1 MNEPIN
7 CTASELSTFLQALG
21 EGYFPTYYSDI
32 NPCVPSR
39 SMTIA
44 SKSFPKGK
52 RTVCFR
58 GFQFSMTL
66 QPSTGSLGA
75 DTLTLSAEG
84 SPAKTSA
91 SPDVAMASMG
101 NEAAYGP
108 KWPGSLAKYDPDT
121 RSWRTHQCSLL
132 GGLEEYLATWPNSGT
147 MQSGSFWERTMQVP
161 RIAAKGSGYWPTP
174 TASQARSEG
183 MILQMRAKVEA
194 GDLTREEAE
203 LMIQGSLEP
212 ARMQAWANT
221 PSGNWPTPTCA
232 DAYTD
237 KLKSAQQKEGSMH
250 SVNLSQAVRMWPTP
264 TVSPSRGLRSGDPN
278 DQNRIRLEPVGGQL
292 NPDWVEWLMGW
303 CVHWSSLE
311 PLSHDDFNEWLA
323 RAKGGATQVP
333 PDRLRELRNNE
344 QAASAP
350 QGSEP
355 EQQHTGEHCDT
366 VPGLP
371 CEGTREGG
379 GLGARQCE
387 APTVRDMR
395 EDVPVRPNEARE
407 VVQPEMLGEVGQ
419 VGGGE
424 KVGEQEQGSDLRT
437 LRDDVSIHPT
447 QTDDMQRI
455 VREQDGMGAPSWWA
469 TEPLNVPRVATGIAK
484 RADRLKATGNGQVPA
499 VVRLAWNTLYNRI
512 ANR

>member
-1 MNEPIN
+1 M
-7 CTASELSTFLQALG
+7 SWHFLQGQEEASWEGTCLDGAPSALLSLL
-21 EGYFPTYYSDI
+21 PTPEACCSHGSAMECYQGSQ
-32 NPCVPSR
+32 CGT
-39 SMTIA
+39 M
-44 SKSFPKGK
+44 
-52 RTVCFR
+52 CE
-58 GFQFSMTL
+58 
-66 QPSTGSLGA
+66 PSTVSLGA
-75 DTLTLSAEG
+75 DTLTLSAEA

-91 SPDVAMASMG
+91 LPEKVTASME
-101 NEAAYGP
+101 NEADCGP
-108 KWPGSLAKYDPDT
+108 KWPGSLARFNPGS
-121 RSWRTHQCSLL
+121 RSWRTRQCSLL
-132 GGLEEYLATWPNSGT
+132 GGLTAYSATFPRWGMMRSGEL
-147 MQSGSFWERTMQVP
+147 WERTTPVL
-161 RIAAKGSGYWPTP
+161 RIEGKGSGYWPTP
-174 TASQARSEG
+174 RASDGKGSTQPDAMAKAASRG
-183 MILQMRAKVEA
+183 FGPNLQEWVGANR
-194 GDLTREEAE
+194 T
-203 LMIQGSLEP
+203 
-212 ARMQAWANT
+212 ANT
-221 PSGNWPTPTCA
+221 PSGNWPTPTCS
-232 DAYTD
+232 DAFTD
-237 KLKSAQQKEGSMH
+237 KLKSSQQEEGSMH

-264 TVSPSRGLRSGDPN
+264 QASDFKNKDYSRDFTLGKMIHVTGRTHK
-278 DQNRIRLEPVGGQL
+278 EETGGQL

-469 TEPLNVPRVATGIAK
+469 TEPLNVPRVATGIPK
-484 RADRLKATGNGQVPA
+484 RADRLKAIGNGQVPA
-499 VVRLAWNTLYNRI
+499 AASLAWNTLYQRI
-512 ANR
+512 EARLSA

>member
-1 MNEPIN
+1 VNSENWP
-7 CTASELSTFLQALG
+7 CSPEVEAASWEDICLDGAPSALLSLL
-21 EGYFPTYYSDI
+21 PTREASCLPD
-32 NPCVPSR
+32 NGTECSHTSPCG
-39 SMTIA
+39 MM
-44 SKSFPKGK
+44 
-52 RTVCFR
+52 CE
-58 GFQFSMTL
+58 
-66 QPSTGSLGA
+66 PSTGSHGA
-75 DTLTLSAEG
+75 DTSMSSAEG
-84 SPAKTSA
+84 SPVRTYP
-91 SPDVAMASMG
+91 SPERVTALTES
-101 NEAAYGP
+101 EADCGP
-108 KWPGSLAKYDPDT
+108 KWPGSLARYNPGS
-121 RSWRTHQCSLL
+121 RSWRTAQCSLL
-132 GGLEEYLATWPNSGT
+132 GGLTEYSATFPRWGT
-147 MQSGSFWERTMQVP
+147 MQSGELWERTTPVL
-161 RIAAKGSGYWPTP
+161 RIEGKGSGYWPTP
-174 TASQARSEG
+174 RAKEPGRTSEG
-183 MILQMRAKVEA
+183 YGRGL
-194 GDLTREEAE
+194 AE
-203 LMIQGSLEP
+203 LVEGKIQI
-212 ARMQAWANT
+212 ANT
-221 PSGNWPTPTCA
+221 PSGNWPTPTCS
-232 DAYTD
+232 DAFTD
-237 KLKSAQQKEGSMH
+237 KLKSSQQEEGSMH
-250 SVNLSQAVRMWPTP
+250 SVNMSQAVKMWPTP
-264 TVSPSRGLRSGDPN
+264 QASDFKNKDYSRDFTLGKMIHVTGRTHK
-278 DQNRIRLEPVGGQL
+278 EETGGQL

-469 TEPLNVPRVATGIAK
+469 TEPLNVPRVATGIPK
-484 RADRLKATGNGQVPA
+484 RADRLKAIGNGQVPA
-499 VVRLAWNTLYNRI
+499 AASLAWNTLYQRI
-512 ANR
+512 EARLSA

>member
-1 MNEPIN
+1 
-7 CTASELSTFLQALG
+7 
-21 EGYFPTYYSDI
+21 
-32 NPCVPSR
+32 
-39 SMTIA
+39 
-44 SKSFPKGK
+44 
-52 RTVCFR
+52 
-58 GFQFSMTL
+58 
-66 QPSTGSLGA
+66 
-75 DTLTLSAEG
+75 
-84 SPAKTSA
+84 
-91 SPDVAMASMG
+91 
-101 NEAAYGP
+101 
-108 KWPGSLAKYDPDT
+108 
-121 RSWRTHQCSLL
+121 
-132 GGLEEYLATWPNSGT
+132 
-147 MQSGSFWERTMQVP
+147 
-161 RIAAKGSGYWPTP
+161 
-174 TASQARSEG
+174 
-183 MILQMRAKVEA
+183 
-194 GDLTREEAE
+194 
-203 LMIQGSLEP
+203 
-212 ARMQAWANT
+212 
-221 PSGNWPTPTCA
+221 
-232 DAYTD
+232 
-237 KLKSAQQKEGSMH
+237 MH
-250 SVNLSQAVRMWPTP
+250 SVNLSQAVKMWPTP
-264 TVSPSRGLRSGDPN
+264 QASDFKNKDYSRDFTLGKMIHVTGRTHK
-278 DQNRIRLEPVGGQL
+278 EETGGQL

-484 RADRLKATGNGQVPA
+484 RADRLKAIGNGQVPA
-499 VVRLAWNTLYNRI
+499 VVVLAWNTLQERI
-512 ANR
+512 QVLGTKTRKD